1 MLHRSE
7 RAVWAREA
15 TWRRFMDEVPCTYS
29 MCVNLDI
36 TRLYAAVKAGGHRL
50 FPTVLYGLSRA
61 VNRRAEFRMGLT
73 PGGEPGVYDEVHP
86 CYTVFHPE
94 NETFTSVWQAYDP
107 DFAAFFA
114 AYAAREERPAAPL
127 PENIFYVSCL
137 PWVSFTGFNL
147 NLPAGFRDLAP
158 LFTVGRFYLQDGR
171 RLLPPAMQLH
181 HAACDG
187 YHAAMFLK
195 DLQDWMDDFA
205 G

>member
-1 MLHRSE
+1 M
-7 RAVWAREA
+7 
-15 TWRRFMDEVPCTYS
+15 
-29 MCVNLDI
+29 
-36 TRLYAAVKAGGHRL
+36 
-50 FPTVLYGLSRA
+50 
-61 VNRRAEFRMGLT
+61 
-73 PGGEPGVYDEVHP
+73 
-86 CYTVFHPE
+86 FHPE

-107 DFAAFFA
+107 DFAAFSA

-171 RLLPPAMQLH
+171 RLLPLAVQLH
-181 HAACDG
+181 RAACDG
-187 YHAAMFLK
+187 YHAAVFLK
-195 DLQDWMDDFA
+195 GVQGWMDDFA

>member
-1 MLHRSE
+1 
-7 RAVWAREA
+7 
-15 TWRRFMDEVPCTYS
+15 MDEVPCTYS

-107 DFAAFFA
+107 DFAAFSA

-171 RLLPPAMQLH
+171 RLLPLAMQLH

-195 DLQDWMDDFA
+195 DVQDWMDDFA